1 MRAVKIAQNIFVG
14 CIFGRFVGCDWWDGA
29 YKMTSFSWFHI
40 WWFYWEQFEG
50 IFFVSLAIK
59 ILLPFFGGECGVVIE
74 FYWKFDF
81 SLASDWCFDA
91 FYGWHIFKGDTEGL
105 VIFGWTNFPFLLAIS
120 SNLHKFRLQIT
131 MKRQIK
137 ERNFP

>member
-59 ILLPFFGGECGVVIE
+59 ILLPFLVVNAVLLLNFIGNSIFLLFRIDVSIFFMDGTLLKGILRDSWFSVGQISL
-74 FYWKFDF
+74 FYWPSHQIYINF
-81 SLASDWCFDA
+81 A
-91 FYGWHIFKGDTEGL
+91 FKLPWNDK
-105 VIFGWTNFPFLLAIS
+105 
-120 SNLHKFRLQIT
+120 
-131 MKRQIK
+131 
-137 ERNFP
+137 